1 MANAPGGMGCRV
13 PWCRKY
19 LKARGIEVEESAC
32 LVACVCCECCEELV
46 YGGDMVDIS
55 EELSA
60 LGA

>member
-1 MANAPGGMGCRV
+1 MRQDGWGVGFRGVGSTSRLC
-13 PWCRKY
+13 W
-19 LKARGIEVEESAC
+19 GIEVEESAC

-46 YGGDMVDIS
+46 YGVGMVDIS

>member
-1 MANAPGGMGCRV
+1 M
-13 PWCRKY
+13 
-19 LKARGIEVEESAC
+19 EESAC

-46 YGGDMVDIS
+46 YGVGMVDIS